1 MYVDEPDLSGSGDWD
16 GKRLETFTFSCTWVL
31 VCGPGMAVSC
41 GLLLPGGEIDLS
53 LNHIFQLLTLC
64 VMLVLPDVP
73 GCTSAAWQYGDEKYQ
88 VFSGKSP
95 SVTQCILLMNIFS
108 AWQQISFLSFSFGK
122 RGLIIMVK

>member
-1 MYVDEPDLSGSGDWD
+1 MENALKLLLSPAPGCW
-16 GKRLETFTFSCTWVL
+16 
-31 VCGPGMAVSC
+31 CGPGMAVSC